1 MPHSVSAQEVIYIV
15 RHSDP
20 PSTLNLDEILDE
32 TPLSESGQQRAKMLA
47 ERLKDAGITAIYAT
61 QARRTVETAEPLAK
75 ALGLEIRIHS
85 YEDTD
90 GLVRLLR
97 SENGKD
103 RVLVVGHWSTI
114 PEILKALGYPEEVK
128 IERSAYDNLFV
139 VIPRGRASTDRAA
152 PSLLKLKPR
161 ASIHQASD
169 LTGGGPGPLRP
180 LFLARGSLIVGC
192 PLSARNCEGFWPGNS
207 FPGRGRQA
215 AKGSAQ

>member
-1 MPHSVSAQEVIYIV
+1 MGFRAIRFLIGFAAGALLLLHAANAQEAIYIV

-47 ERLKDAGITAIYAT
+47 ERLKDAGVTAIYAT

-75 ALGLEIRIHS
+75 ALELEIRVHS

-114 PEILKALGYPEEVK
+114 PEILKAFGDLQEVK

-139 VIPRGRASTDRAA
+139 VVPRGEQA
-152 PSLLKLKPR
+152 P
-161 ASIHQASD
+161 
-169 LTGGGPGPLRP
+169 
-180 LFLARGSLIVGC
+180 IV
-192 PLSARNCEGFWPGNS
+192 LHLHY
-207 FPGRGRQA
+207 
-215 AKGSAQ
+215 

>member
-1 MPHSVSAQEVIYIV
+1 MGARAIGFLVGLAAGFLVLPYPVVAQEVIYIV

-47 ERLKDAGITAIYAT
+47 ERLKDAGVTAIYAT
-61 QARRTVETAEPLAK
+61 QAMRTVETAEPLAK
-75 ALGLEIRIHS
+75 ARGLEIRVHS
-85 YEDTD
+85 YEDSD

-97 SENGKD
+97 SENGRD

-139 VIPRGRASTDRAA
+139 VVPKEEQA
-152 PSLLKLKPR
+152 P
-161 ASIHQASD
+161 
-169 LTGGGPGPLRP
+169 
-180 LFLARGSLIVGC
+180 IV
-192 PLSARNCEGFWPGNS
+192 LHLHY
-207 FPGRGRQA
+207 
-215 AKGSAQ
+215 

>member
-1 MPHSVSAQEVIYIV
+1 MGARAIRFLVGLAAGFLVLPHPVGAQEVIYIV

-47 ERLKDAGITAIYAT
+47 ERLKDAGVTAIYAT
-61 QARRTVETAEPLAK
+61 QAKRTVETAEPLAK
-75 ALGLEIRIHS
+75 ARGLEIRVHS
-85 YEDTD
+85 YEDSD

-97 SENGKD
+97 SENGRD

-139 VIPRGRASTDRAA
+139 VVPKEEQV
-152 PSLLKLKPR
+152 P
-161 ASIHQASD
+161 
-169 LTGGGPGPLRP
+169 
-180 LFLARGSLIVGC
+180 IV
-192 PLSARNCEGFWPGNS
+192 LHLHY
-207 FPGRGRQA
+207 
-215 AKGSAQ
+215 